1 MSTWGHIK
9 SDMARSL
16 VEGRAPADKINL
28 SIVLDNMLKEQG
40 LDADNID
47 LRESVWWSRQDALDN
62 AHAAYMVGN
71 FGLCMNLIKG
81 FYLT

>member
-40 LDADNID
+40 LDADNTD
-47 LRESVWWSRQDALDN
+47 LPESVWWSRQDALDN

-71 FGLCMNLIKG
+71 FGMCMNFIKG

>member
-16 VEGRAPADKINL
+16 LEGRAPADKINL
-28 SIVLDNMLKEQG
+28 SIALDNMLREQG
-40 LDADNID
+40 LDANNTD
-47 LRESVWWSRQDALDN
+47 LPESVWWARADALDK
-62 AHAAYMVGN
+62 AHVAYMEGDI
-71 FGLCMNLIKG
+71 GLCMNRVKT

>member
-16 VEGRAPADKINL
+16 LEGRAPASKVNL
-28 SIVLDNMLKEQG
+28 SIVLSNMLREQG
-40 LDADNID
+40 LDCRNIE
-47 LRESVWWSRQDALDN
+47 LPEEVFWVRADALDE
-62 AHAAYMVGN
+62 AIDAYGE
-71 FGLCMNLIKG
+71 GDIALCMNRVKT